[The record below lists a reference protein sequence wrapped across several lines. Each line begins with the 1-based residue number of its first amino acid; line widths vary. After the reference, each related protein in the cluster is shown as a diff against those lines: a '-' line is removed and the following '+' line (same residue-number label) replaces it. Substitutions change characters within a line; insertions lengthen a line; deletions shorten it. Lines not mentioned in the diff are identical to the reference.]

1 MAVVT
6 VLALLAALF
15 WVAWHFEDTLI
26 GVLPYGMLALGF
38 LLYALGFLGALGA
51 VDFVLL
57 ALGLGAGCG
66 LALRVRREGAK
77 ALFVELRRQLL
88 DPHLWVCAGM
98 LVIMCLLLRGEKLLE
113 WDAYNFW
120 GPDTKSL
127 FFRGGYAPVGSN
139 AAPRFGD
146 YPPFCQLIFWWV
158 CHLTRTYN
166 EQYLYFGYY
175 ILGALMLYSVAVR
188 FESPGKVGRWVTA
201 ILAGLMAVMLPGV
214 VTVAWFR
221 SIYVDSIL
229 AMVFGAALVLI
240 VCGPKEKPALWSIK
254 IGLCVAALTLIKSVG
269 ILWAALALVFLELWR
284 HKEKGLRPLGLAC
297 AGGAGLAYGSWKI
310 FCAAM
315 GRTTYLSDSFS
326 GRLGDRVSDVQG
338 AGLLAGE
345 NTRPLLSAFGKAL
358 TVTPVHGQNTWAVD
372 FSILGF
378 VVIFFVAAWALGRWG
393 FYPREKRR
401 RLMVFMG
408 LCLGI
413 GYLVVLV
420 GQMTMF
426 YYETQYF
433 EPANAVMMLARYC
446 APAHVGLLMLLC
458 ALASG
463 RTEGA
468 AVKRPSR
475 KAAVAAALAGAVIF
489 LSSAYVEMG
498 WRFISD
504 PLDDARVQW
513 RSTYEQRFEGFFAA
527 IAAIPL
533 DAPRSRV
540 LLGIHKI
547 SMNPI
552 VINAAAPVGF
562 VHVDLSGEN
571 DADADLLLA
580 RMAEGAEGYVFLHSG
595 GEGLAEALSGR
606 LGQTVEFG
614 VLYRIEA
621 GGTLSEVRP

>member
-1 MAVVT
+1 MAIIAGLAFL
-6 VLALLAALF
+6 LALFA
-15 WVAWHFEDTLI
+15 VAWRFDDRLV
-26 GVLPYGMLALGF
+26 GVLPYGVLGLGF
-38 LLYALGFLGALGA
+38 LLYILGFFGALGA

-57 ALGLGAGCG
+57 ALGLGASVY
-66 LALRVRREGAK
+66 LTLRARSEGGK
-77 ALFVELRRQLL
+77 ALLAEVKRQLL
-88 DPHLWVCAGM
+88 DPHLWVCAAI
-98 LVIMCLLLRGEKLLE
+98 LIVMCLLMRGEKLLE

-158 CHLTRTYN
+158 CHIAGTYN

-175 ILGALMLYSVAVR
+175 ILGTLMLYSVAVR
-188 FESPGKVGRWVTA
+188 FESPGKIGRWVTA
-201 ILAGLMAVMLPGV
+201 LMAGLMAVMLPGV

-240 VCGPKEKPALWSIK
+240 ACGPKERLWAVK
-254 IGLCVAALTLIKSVG
+254 LGLCIAALTLIKSVG

-297 AGGAGLAYGSWKI
+297 AGGAGLVYGSWRI

-326 GRLGDRVSDVQG
+326 GRLSDRVGDAQG
-338 AGLLAGE
+338 AGLLSGE
-345 NTRPLLSAFGKAL
+345 NTVPLLSAFWKGL
-358 TVTPVHGQNTWAVD
+358 TVTPVHGQSTWAVD
-372 FSILGF
+372 FSILAF
-378 VVIFFVAAWALGRWG
+378 VILFFAAAWALARWG
-393 FYPREKRR
+393 FYPKEKRR

-413 GYLVVLV
+413 GYLTVLV

-433 EPANAVMMLARYC
+433 EPLNAVMMLARYC

-463 RTEGA
+463 RGEGSA
-468 AVKRPSR
+468 IKRPSR
-475 KAAVAAALAGAVIF
+475 KSAVAAAVAGAVIF
-489 LSSAYVEMG
+489 SASAYVEMG
-498 WRFISD
+498 WRFLND
-504 PLDDARVQW
+504 PLDDARIQW
-513 RSTYEQRFEGFFAA
+513 RSTYEERFSGFIEAA
-527 IAAIPL
+527 KVIPL
-533 DAPRSRV
+533 DERNSRV

-547 SMNPI
+547 AMNPI
-552 VINAAAPVGF
+552 VINAASPAGF
-562 VHVDLSGEN
+562 VHVDLTGDN
-571 DADADLLLA
+571 GADADALLA
-580 RMAEGAEGYVFLHSG
+580 RMAEGAEGYFFLHSG

-606 LGQTVEFG
+606 LGQTIEMG
-614 VLYRIEA
+614 VLYRVEA
-621 GGTLSEVRP
+621 SGMLSEVAP